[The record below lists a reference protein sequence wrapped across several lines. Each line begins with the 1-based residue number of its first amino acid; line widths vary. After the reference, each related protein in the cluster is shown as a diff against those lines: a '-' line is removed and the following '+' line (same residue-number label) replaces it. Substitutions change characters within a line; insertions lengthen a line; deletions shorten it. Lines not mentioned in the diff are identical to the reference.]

1 MKHPNHFHYR
11 VAFFSWLLGGVQLV
25 SLDFILW
32 HFLLF
37 CLFPECW
44 ILTELS
50 LASDSLL
57 WLQSFRS
64 FFFHLF
70 SSFSKPPSSWCCA
83 FVSKAK
89 NLVASL
95 RQSPHLQPCPRTLQT
110 HTYRPYNFLCDN
122 PATVFCYSSISNST
136 GDNNDIQ
143 MVE

>member
-1 MKHPNHFHYR
+1 
-11 VAFFSWLLGGVQLV
+11 
-25 SLDFILW
+25 LDFILW

-37 CLFPECW
+37 CLFPECL

-50 LASDSLL
+50 LVSDSLL

-70 SSFSKPPSSWCCA
+70 SSFRKPPSSWCCA

-95 RQSPHLQPCPRTLQT
+95 PQSPHLQPRPRTLQT
-110 HTYRPYNFLCDN
+110 HTYRPYNV
-122 PATVFCYSSISNST
+122 A
-136 GDNNDIQ
+136 IQ
-143 MVE
+143 QQCSAIQASQIQQVIIMTSRWLTSKII